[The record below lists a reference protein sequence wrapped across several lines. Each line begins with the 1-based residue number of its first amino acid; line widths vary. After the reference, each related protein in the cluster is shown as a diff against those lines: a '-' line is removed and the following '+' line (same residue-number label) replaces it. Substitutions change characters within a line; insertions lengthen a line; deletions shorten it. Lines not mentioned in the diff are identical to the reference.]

1 MADRWTF
8 AGVSYRITMFSD
20 VAHRDG
26 FGWELTEISSDRPV
40 PIAQVFWDAM
50 TDELSFRSLTDKTL
64 SFALVK
70 QFVNDVELAGTPTR

>member
-40 PIAQVFWDAM
+40 PIAQVFWNAT
-50 TDELSFRSLTDKTL
+50 TDELSFRLHDRQDPFL
-64 SFALVK
+64 R
-70 QFVNDVELAGTPTR
+70 TRQVIRE